1 MRIVSDL
8 RVTNMYIHVDLTM
21 NNTTTHT
28 TSNTHTHTQT
38 DRCHLFTKKQE
49 QSAKKN
55 SQLTPKVELALQLE
69 ETITTC
75 YDCRRVDVCVRA
87 PVG

>member
-28 TSNTHTHTQT
+28 TSNTHTQT
-38 DRCHLFTKKQE
+38 GRCHLFTKKQE

>member
-28 TSNTHTHTQT
+28 TSNSHTHTDRQMSLVYEKTRTIGEKKFTT
-38 DRCHLFTKKQE
+38 D
-49 QSAKKN
+49 AK
-55 SQLTPKVELALQLE
+55 S
-69 ETITTC
+69 
-75 YDCRRVDVCVRA
+75 
-87 PVG
+87 